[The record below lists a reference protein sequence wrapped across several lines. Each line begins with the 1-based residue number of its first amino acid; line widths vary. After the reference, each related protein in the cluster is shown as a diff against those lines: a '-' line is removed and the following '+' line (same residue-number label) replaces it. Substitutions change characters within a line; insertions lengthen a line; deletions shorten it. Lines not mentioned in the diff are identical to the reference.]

1 MYIFRNQTSPFS
13 SFSIFLSTPPPKRG
27 RIRRVAGVVCRR
39 QTKSGTHLQF
49 FSFSPFS
56 HDWKLKLVSDVTL
69 RCTIKTELLCTVRKR
84 QDCCEEQLK
93 AIPPNLP
100 AQSSASSRAI
110 VSLLKKKKKKHAA
123 FKDKDH
129 NVGGKNAMAVSRC
142 RSWIL
147 WWSGGEKSGK
157 CKTAGER
164 NFTIKIAKID
174 QIESSTH

>member
-1 MYIFRNQTSPFS
+1 MYIFRYQTSPFS
-13 SFSIFLSTPPPKRG
+13 LFSIFLSPQRDQ
-27 RIRRVAGVVCRR
+27 IRRVASVVCRR

-49 FSFSPFS
+49 FFFSPFS
-56 HDWKLKLVSDVTL
+56 HDGKLRPVSDVTL

-110 VSLLKKKKKKHAA
+110 VSLLKKKKRGHAA

-129 NVGGKNAMAVSRC
+129 NVGEKNAMAVSRC
-142 RSWIL
+142 RSCIW
-147 WWSGGEKSGK
+147 
-157 CKTAGER
+157 
-164 NFTIKIAKID
+164 
-174 QIESSTH
+174 